1 MAASWAPQGVNSG
14 GEHNRGLSIVQ
25 NPIDTQDCIHKP
37 RIRII
42 YILKVSS
49 VHIPCLVPRSQ
60 KRPILIFPRRNTS
73 GSRHLRTHCFPH
85 IILFDMH
92 HHRPCLRCSYS
103 AYLPPICLFQQC
115 NDHTKTFT
123 DNFVAKYP
131 ILEFTIGQL

>member
-42 YILKVSS
+42 YILSFFRPYPM
-49 VHIPCLVPRSQ
+49 PCPKES
-60 KRPILIFPRRNTS
+60 KAANSYISTP
-73 GSRHLRTHCFPH
+73 GSRHLRTHCFLH

-123 DNFVAKYP
+123 DYFVAKYP
-131 ILEFTIGQL
+131 IPEFNFC